1 MQALDEQ
8 NKKEGEGGSNIGVR
22 LVLILIPVPVTTR
35 LLAWFMPLPL
45 ASGAS
50 MFAWMLIVYWFP
62 SRGGIDFHKW
72 LVIVTASALAVAIL
86 SFVVPAWF

>member
-1 MQALDEQ
+1 
-8 NKKEGEGGSNIGVR
+8 
-22 LVLILIPVPVTTR
+22 
-35 LLAWFMPLPL
+35 
-45 ASGAS
+45 
-50 MFAWMLIVYWFP
+50 MFAWMLIIYWFP

>member
-1 MQALDEQ
+1 MSKT
-8 NKKEGEGGSNIGVR
+8 KKERAGESNVGVR
-22 LVLILIPVPVTTR
+22 LVLILIPVPVTAR
-35 LLAWFMPLPL
+35 LLAFYLPLPL

-50 MFAWMLIVYWFP
+50 MFAWMLIIYWFP